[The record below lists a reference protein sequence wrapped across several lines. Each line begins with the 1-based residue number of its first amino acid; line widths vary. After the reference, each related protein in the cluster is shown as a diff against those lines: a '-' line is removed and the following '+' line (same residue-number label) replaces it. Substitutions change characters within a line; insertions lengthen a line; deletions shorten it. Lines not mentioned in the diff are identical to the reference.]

1 MQKYNLVDSSVLQ
14 RVFKIL
20 VGVNNIGTSFIVEN
34 SKGKFLVT
42 AKHIFKKV
50 GYPDKAQ
57 ICVDQSGTWIPI
69 DNQIFYHTD
78 DKIDIAVVKTS
89 YFDNMNFEKVNN
101 SSKGF
106 IFSQELFI
114 LGYPYA
120 FDSALYAQNR
130 GYPIPYI
137 KKGIFSGK
145 CGRVLF
151 LDCDN
156 NQGFSGGPVI
166 YRKYE
171 QEGFSDETSIAG
183 IVSGYY
189 PHEIEVMDSKKNV
202 IGRTVE
208 NSGMTICYPIE
219 HAMEIIE
226 LIIN

>member
-1 MQKYNLVDSSVLQ
+1 MQKHNLVDSSVLQ
-14 RVFKIL
+14 RVFKVL
-20 VGVNNIGTSFIVEN
+20 VGANDVGASFIVES

-50 GYPDKAQ
+50 GYPDTIQ
-57 ICVDQSGTWIPI
+57 ICVDQSGTWKPI

-78 DKIDIAVVKTS
+78 DEIDIAVIKTS
-89 YFDNMNFEKVNN
+89 YFDNMNFERVNN
-101 SSKGF
+101 SSADL

-114 LGYPYA
+114 LGYPYT

-137 KKGIFSGK
+137 KKGILSGK
-145 CGRVLF
+145 DGKVLF

-156 NQGFSGGPVI
+156 NHGFSGGPVI

-189 PHEIEVMDSKKNV
+189 PHKIDVVDSRMNI
-202 IGRTVE
+202 IGHTVE
-208 NSGMTICYPIE
+208 NSGITKIYPIE
-219 HAMEIIE
+219 FAIEIIG
-226 LIIN
+226 LIN